1 MKKSFKKILFTILT
15 VLSVFFIVACGNKKE
30 VEIDKGEILK
40 NFVEASNNIKSADM
54 IINVKMTPKDKGEA
68 MELLIDTS
76 VITEPI
82 AMKMSMEFKEQD
94 LKILSFIKEDNMY
107 LQNPI
112 DKTWV
117 KQPLPEET
125 AIQFKSMINDSNDTY
140 ELLKDHLDKVDMK
153 QEGQN
158 YIISVTKDTDFLK
171 ESLKEKRSK
180 VNMMAQEED
189 LEVDN
194 VTMEYV
200 IDKETYLSKSSIV
213 AFDTNI
219 EGQEIRMTID
229 TKMSNINNIQEI
241 TLPEE
246 TLNAISMPAN

>member
-1 MKKSFKKILFTILT
+1 MKKSLKKILFTILT
-15 VLSVFFIVACGNKKE
+15 VFSILFILACNNKKE
-30 VEIDKGEILK
+30 VKINKEEILK
-40 NFVEASNNIKSADM
+40 NFVEASNNIKSAD
-54 IINVKMTPKDKGEA
+54 ILIDVKMVPKDNEEA

-82 AMKMSMEFKEQD
+82 TMKMTMEFKEQD

-125 AIQFKSMINDSNDTY
+125 AMQFKTMVNDSNDTY
-140 ELLKDHLDKVDMK
+140 ELLKDHLDKVDIK
-153 QEGQN
+153 QEGQD

-171 ESLKEKRSK
+171 ESMKEKRSK
-180 VNMMAQEED
+180 VNMVAQEEE

-194 VTMEYV
+194 VTMEYI
-200 IDKETYLSKSSIV
+200 IDKETYLSRSSVI

-229 TKMSNINNIQEI
+229 SKMSNINNIQEI

-246 TLNAISMPAN
+246 TQSAITMPVN